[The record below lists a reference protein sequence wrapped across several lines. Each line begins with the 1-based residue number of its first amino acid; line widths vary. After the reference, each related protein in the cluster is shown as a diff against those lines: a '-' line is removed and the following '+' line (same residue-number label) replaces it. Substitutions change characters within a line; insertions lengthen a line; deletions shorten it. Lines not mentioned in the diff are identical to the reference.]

1 MKTPPTRPK
10 ILASHSGVRISGEAE
25 RVVDALAGRP
35 AFVVGHPLLGVRE
48 ALKVLVG
55 VSSGHSPHRYDF
67 SMPTAARRSTGARES
82 RKRGHDE
89 EPAVAR
95 ISTLATGHNSM
106 SVHAFRR
113 SGNGRSR
120 YRYVHP

>member
-1 MKTPPTRPK
+1 MPWRDVRP
-10 ILASHSGVRISGEAE
+10 S
-25 RVVDALAGRP
+25 
-35 AFVVGHPLLGVRE
+35 VVGHPLLGVRE

-89 EPAVAR
+89 EPVR
-95 ISTLATGHNSM
+95 GPNLDPRHGSQFDERPRVP
-106 SVHAFRR
+106 SVR
-113 SGNGRSR
+113 
-120 YRYVHP
+120 